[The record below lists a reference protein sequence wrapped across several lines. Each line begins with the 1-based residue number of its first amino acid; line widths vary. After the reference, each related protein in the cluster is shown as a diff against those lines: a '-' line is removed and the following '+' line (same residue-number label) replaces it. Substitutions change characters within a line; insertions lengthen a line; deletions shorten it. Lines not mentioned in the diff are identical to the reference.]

1 MSRARK
7 LVHLAAKR
15 TYKNVEPFDEAVT
28 EALGFHLPED
38 GRIVSKKLVVFQDEF
53 KTQEQREMT
62 AKDLAEQQRVARNR
76 VIPLS
81 RKDVV

>member
-1 MSRARK
+1 M
-7 LVHLAAKR
+7 
-15 TYKNVEPFDEAVT
+15 T
-28 EALGFHLPED
+28 EALGLHLPEED
-38 GRIVSKKLVVFQDEF
+38 GRIISKKLVVFQDEF